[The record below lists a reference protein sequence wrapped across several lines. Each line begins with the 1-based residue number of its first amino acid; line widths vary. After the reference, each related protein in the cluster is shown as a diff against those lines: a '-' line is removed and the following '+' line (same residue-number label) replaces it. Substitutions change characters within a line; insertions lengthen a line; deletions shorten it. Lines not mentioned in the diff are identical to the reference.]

1 MKVIMTCLVSLL
13 VFFSGLS
20 SSWAIPDSRHQ
31 VILRDIRI
39 SGPADRN
46 PLGTIFFNSGSQYE
60 MICKNPSLNY
70 NLARVE
76 YTPLLTYRTDS
87 TIGQYFYESGLKGI
101 SLGPR
106 IRGDWFNVALPGNGV
121 FSSAPPVQQDVWKGM
136 FVNSDRLSVRFT
148 VFNLLY
154 IARGA
159 ERIENAPMLPLAEL
173 YRYTCYDDKN
183 VAQETDT
190 FYYNARPIY
199 IDVTGCT
206 PDVKATTINMEG
218 VAVANIENAAA
229 STLIG
234 TKQQTFSLKC
244 DPSIVVRYS
253 VVDLNNP
260 TNNTTTS
267 TLTPDSTAAGVG
279 YAITSSNGARLQ
291 FGPDGSAVGVPGQTK
306 YLLGVSGTAT
316 SNNPMSLQ
324 LGFSYVRK
332 PEEAL
337 KTGSAKS
344 LIGITYSY
352 Q

>member
-1 MKVIMTCLVSLL
+1 MKVIMTCFVSLL
-13 VFFSGLS
+13 VFFLGFS
-20 SSWAIPDSRHQ
+20 SSWALPDARHP
-31 VILRDIRI
+31 ILLRDIRI

-46 PLGTIFFNSGSQYE
+46 PVGTIFYNSGSQWE
-60 MICKNPSLNY
+60 TICRNTSLVY
-70 NLARVE
+70 DLARIE
-76 YTPLLTYRTDS
+76 YTPLLPLQNGRT
-87 TIGQYFYESGLKGI
+87 TLPYMYESGVKGI
-101 SLGPR
+101 GLGPQ
-106 IRGDWFNVALPGNGV
+106 IRGDSFNVAITGNGI
-121 FSSAPPVQQDVWKGM
+121 FNSAPPVQQDVWRGKM
-136 FVNSDRLSVRFT
+136 VNSDRVNVRFS

-154 IARGA
+154 ISRGID
-159 ERIENAPMLPLAEL
+159 RLENSPMLPLTEL

-190 FYYNARPIY
+190 FYFNARPIY
-199 IDVTGCT
+199 INVTGCT
-206 PDVKATTINMEG
+206 PDAKVRTINMEG

-260 TNNTTTS
+260 TNKTTTS
-267 TLTPDSTAAGVG
+267 TLTSDSTAAGVG
-279 YAITSSNGARLQ
+279 YAITSSNGTRLQ
-291 FGPDGSAVGVPGQTK
+291 FGPDGSAAGVPGQTK
-306 YLLGVSGTAT
+306 YLLGVAGTTAN
-316 SNNPMSLQ
+316 SPMSLQ